1 MPTQE
6 ENNTAQNTPT
16 TLPEIMEQ
24 LKSAIDKASQA
35 VQAGNAIDPLTLN
48 MIVDLIRNAELLF
61 TPFANTFTPKDR
73 TRLVGGGIKNLGF
86 IETAHESALNNPPFI
101 PPYLNMA
108 DYNESI
114 LDFTRKRTLFTLLQ
128 QFAQQV
134 SDSMLLASDASYHC
148 ALEYYNSI
156 KEAARQR
163 VPGAEAEY
171 NLLSRYFKKSKPTK
185 DGGAPTEAEI
195 ERDVRS
201 LLHGTK
207 EGRIV
212 VENEN
217 PDLSGGKRHV
227 EDETHSGHAAV
238 KTITEAEEKE

>member
-1 MPTQE
+1 MTTE
-6 ENNTAQNTPT
+6 ENNTAQNAPT
-16 TLPEIMEQ
+16 TLPELMEQ
-24 LKSAIDKASQA
+24 LKAVLGEASQA
-35 VQAGNAIDPLTLN
+35 AQAGNAINPLTLDE
-48 MIVDLIRNAELLF
+48 IVELIHDAEFLF
-61 TPFANTFTPKDR
+61 KPFANTFTPKDR

-86 IETAHESALNNPPFI
+86 IETAHESALNNPQFI

-108 DYNESI
+108 EYNESI

-134 SDSMLLASDASYHC
+134 SDSMLLASDASYHD
-148 ALEYYNSI
+148 ALEYYNSV

-171 NLLSRYFKKSKPTK
+171 KLLSKYFKKSKPSK
-185 DGGAPTEAEI
+185 DGNAPTEAQI

-217 PDLSGGKRHV
+217 PDLSGGKRKLV
-227 EDETHSGHAAV
+227 DETHSERAAA
-238 KTITEAEEKE
+238 KTIIEKEEKE

>member
-1 MPTQE
+1 MATEQEKTVQNAPTM
-6 ENNTAQNTPT
+6 
-16 TLPEIMEQ
+16 LPEIMEQ
-24 LKSAIDKASQA
+24 LKATLGKASLA
-35 VQAGNAIDPLTLN
+35 AQAGNAIDPKTLEEI
-48 MIVDLIRNAELLF
+48 MELIHMSESLF
-61 TPFANTFTPKDR
+61 APFANTFTPKDR

-86 IETAHESALNNPPFI
+86 IETAHESALANPQFI

-108 DYNESI
+108 EYNESI

-134 SDSMLLASDASYHC
+134 SDSMLLASDASYHD
-148 ALEYYNSI
+148 ALEYYNSV

-171 NLLSRYFKKSKPTK
+171 NLLAKYFKKSKPSK
-185 DGGAPTEAEI
+185 DGKAPTEAQI

-212 VENEN
+212 VENQN
-217 PDLSGGKRHV
+217 PDLSDGKRKLV
-227 EDETHSGHAAV
+227 DETHSEHAVV
-238 KTITEAEEKE
+238 KTVTEAEEKE

>member
-1 MPTQE
+1 MSTEQE
-6 ENNTAQNTPT
+6 NTAQNTPT

-24 LKSAIDKASQA
+24 LKSALDKASQA
-35 VQAGNAIDPLTLN
+35 AQAGNAIDPATLN
-48 MIVDLIRNAELLF
+48 MIVDLIHNAESLF
-61 TPFANTFTPKDR
+61 APFANTFTPKDR

-86 IETAHESALNNPPFI
+86 IETANESARNNPQFI
-101 PPYLNMA
+101 PPYLNMLE
-108 DYNESI
+108 YNESL

-134 SDSMLLASDASYHC
+134 SDSMLLASDAAYHD

-156 KEAARQR
+156 REAARQR

-171 NLLSRYFKKSKPTK
+171 KLLSQYFKKSKPSK
-185 DGGAPTEAEI
+185 DGNAPTEAQI

-217 PDLSGGKRHV
+217 PDLSGGKRTLV
-227 EDETHSGHAAV
+227 DSTHSEHVAS
-238 KTITEAEEKE
+238 KTISEEEEKD

>member
-1 MPTQE
+1 MSE
-6 ENNTAQNTPT
+6 EKDNPAQNAPT
-16 TLPEIMEQ
+16 EFSEIMEK
-24 LKSAIDKASQA
+24 LNAALNKAAKA
-35 VQAGNAIDPLTLN
+35 VVAGTPIDPVTLQE
-48 MIVDLIRNAELLF
+48 ITDLIHCAEACF
-61 TPFANTFTPKDR
+61 APFANTFTPKDR

-86 IETAHESALNNPPFI
+86 IETAYESASANPQFV
-101 PPYLNMA
+101 PPYLNMS
-108 DYNESI
+108 DYI
-114 LDFTRKRTLFTLLQ
+114 DAIQDFTNKRTLLLLIQ

-134 SDSMLLASDASYHC
+134 SDSMLLASDAAYRD

-156 KEAARQR
+156 KEASRQR

-171 NLLSRYFKKSKPTK
+171 KLLSKYFKKSKPSK
-185 DGGAPTEAEI
+185 DTPTEAQI

-217 PDLSGGKRHV
+217 PDLSGGKRRLV
-227 EDETHSGHAAV
+227 DETHSEHAAV
-238 KTITEAEEKE
+238 KTVTEADEKE